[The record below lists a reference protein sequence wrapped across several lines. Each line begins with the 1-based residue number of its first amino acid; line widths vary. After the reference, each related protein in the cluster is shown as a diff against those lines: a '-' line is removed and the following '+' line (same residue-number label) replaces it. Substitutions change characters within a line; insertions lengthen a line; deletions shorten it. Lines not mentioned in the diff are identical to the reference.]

1 MSKSYVNNCLRQ
13 QANTYEG
20 ILKAGKTLSESS
32 DIIMKGWENRNKVD
46 DILSEKW
53 SDTILG
59 KERLYNPAT
68 GEVYEF
74 ENGFY
79 DKYDVDRNKYEMNNL
94 QPLPDDDYEL
104 WIEVPLDGYRHLG

>member
-1 MSKSYVNNCLRQ
+1 
-13 QANTYEG
+13 
-20 ILKAGKTLSESS
+20 
-32 DIIMKGWENRNKVD
+32 VD
-46 DILSEKW
+46 DILSEKR
-53 SDTILG
+53 SDTILE
-59 KERLYNPAT
+59 KERLYNPET

-79 DKYDVDRNKYEMNNL
+79 DEYDVDRNKYEMNNL